1 MLYLFISL
9 FCFPSFKS
17 APSLTYWLSPSG
29 DLLATI
35 YTYEIYYISTYL
47 AAEDLKEK
55 TLFDADRVKKY
66 VFVEEEAIGNR
77 YAYKKITKPIDIDK
91 PLKAGLKELSTLKL
105 SVEAPSIGI
114 LANILLLDDKDQPVV
129 ALSVIN
135 YKRSVVIRDVKQVG
149 DHLMIGDTRIE
160 RTSDAVSRWVYQQYK
175 IKFPKQFTQQQ
186 EFYKKNGNSIESLL
200 FPPFP
205 KI

>member
-1 MLYLFISL
+1 MKSIISPLIFLFISL
-9 FCFPSFKS
+9 
-17 APSLTYWLSPSG
+17 
-29 DLLATI
+29 
-35 YTYEIYYISTYL
+35 TYL

-160 RTSDAVSRWVYQQYK
+160 RTSDAPNSLLNNRSFIKKTETVSRASCSHLSRK
-175 IKFPKQFTQQQ
+175 S
-186 EFYKKNGNSIESLL
+186 NSPTIESE
-200 FPPFP
+200 
-205 KI
+205 K